1 MANAKNAGFTKEYNR
16 LQILRLLR
24 QQPAS
29 RAELARL
36 TGLTRA
42 AISLITEELMGEGV
56 IKESS
61 QTADGHARG
70 RTPVLLKL
78 HPNGAYAVGI
88 RLTRRDCRV
97 GLCDFR
103 GRLLAHTEVP
113 VPQKAEAIIEPL
125 AQAVEGLLGSH
136 AVPREKLLGIGVTA
150 PGPVDCAGGTILNP
164 PGFDAFHGFA
174 LGSRLQ
180 GRLGIPVHLE
190 NDANAAALHNYM
202 DGQFSGKENF
212 LLLMVD
218 SGVGSG
224 AILDGK
230 LLHRCELGHTTID
243 HRGPKCACGN
253 RGCVEVFAS
262 IPRILKAFPGHGDW
276 EGLLASEDG
285 DAALKLQAKYL
296 ACAIVNFTNLL
307 PVETVLLSGQLHS
320 CADRLAPMIRAELH
334 GRALSLD
341 KQAVTVLPALH
352 NPDGGIQEAC
362 SIVIGRYL
370 KIC

>member
-1 MANAKNAGFTKEYNR
+1 MADAKNAGFTKEYNR

-42 AISLITEELMGEGV
+42 AISLITEELIGEGV
-56 IKESS
+56 VKESS
-61 QTADGHARG
+61 QTADGHCRG

-88 RLTRRDCRV
+88 RLTRQDCRV

-103 GRLLAHTEVP
+103 GRLLGQTQLP
-113 VPQKAEAIIEPL
+113 LPKKAAAITEPL
-125 AQAVEGLLGSH
+125 AAAVESLLLEH
-136 AVPREKLLGIGVTA
+136 AVPRQRLLGVGVAA
-150 PGPVDCAGGTILNP
+150 PGPVDREGGIILNP

-174 LGSRLQ
+174 ICQGLQ
-180 GRLGIPVHLE
+180 QRLGIPVLLE

-230 LLHRCELGHTTID
+230 LLHRCELGHTSID
-243 HRGPKCACGN
+243 YRGPKCACGN
-253 RGCVEVFAS
+253 RGCVEMFAAT
-262 IPRILKAFPGHGDW
+262 PRILKAFPGYDDW
-276 EGLLASEDG
+276 DKLVSSEDG
-285 DAALKLQAKYL
+285 DGALKLQAKYL
-296 ACAIVNFTNLL
+296 ASAIVNFTNLL
-307 PVETVLLSGQLHS
+307 PMETVLLSGQLRS
-320 CADRLAPMIRAELH
+320 CADRLAPMILSELH

-341 KQAVTVLPALH
+341 KQAVTVLPALYT
-352 NPDGGIQEAC
+352 PDGSVQEAC

-370 KIC
+370 HIC